1 MHKFKLL
8 LVTCTMSDNSGDDD
22 GAVQCL
28 EKPLKN
34 IWEDDHIQ
42 KNKNDNSWTCKWC
55 GKTMKPAHSKRAKSH
70 VSKGWN
76 VFGVPPNS
84 DHGNDDEPFMI
95 DDLLC
100 QKTCA
105 A

>member
-1 MHKFKLL
+1 MHKFELL

-70 VSKGWN
+70 VLKNDYKGVDSCGAVIPEAN
-76 VFGVPPNS
+76 
-84 DHGNDDEPFMI
+84 
-95 DDLLC
+95 LL
-100 QKTCA
+100 
-105 A
+105 